1 MGLQTFA
8 QHSTSKRFW
17 IELFVLHIVLRMTG
31 TSIIDLS
38 SFSTVPQFTFCSYI
52 HTGTYT
58 CTNSYFHILLKVFC
72 WVLQYEYILKVQ
84 SKENGWHRTHNSQR
98 NKIPKCMRLEVKYF
112 VKIAI
117 DLKMLRH
124 NVRAFCGRYV
134 YITVLYFLN
143 QCIWWLESASSRN
156 LLGMQHIWLQPDLQ
170 Y

>member
-17 IELFVLHIVLRMTG
+17 IDFFFSAYCFGNDRNEHYWFVILLNCT
-31 TSIIDLS
+31 TSNIPFLY
-38 SFSTVPQFTFCSYI
+38 THRYI
-52 HTGTYT
+52 HMHKFLFPHSPEGLLL
-58 CTNSYFHILLKVFC
+58 SPAIRIYFKSLIKRK
-72 WVLQYEYILKVQ
+72 W
-84 SKENGWHRTHNSQR
+84 WHRTQNSQR

-117 DLKMLRH
+117 DLKMLGH
-124 NVRAFCGRYV
+124 NVRAYCGRYT

-143 QCIWWLESASSRN
+143 QCIWWLESASSGN
-156 LLGMQHIWLQPDLQ
+156 LLGMQNIWLQPDLP

>member
-17 IELFVLHIVLRMTG
+17 LNFLFCILFCEWQEWTLLICHPSQLYRKLRSVL
-31 TSIIDLS
+31 
-38 SFSTVPQFTFCSYI
+38 I
-52 HTGTYT
+52 HTQVHT
-58 CTNSYFHILLKVFC
+58 HAQILISTFSWRSSAESC
-72 WVLQYEYILKVQ
+72 NIRIYLKVQ
-84 SKENGWHRTHNSQR
+84 LKENGWHRTQNSQR

-124 NVRAFCGRYV
+124 NVRAYCGRYI

-143 QCIWWLESASSRN
+143 QCI
-156 LLGMQHIWLQPDLQ
+156 
-170 Y
+170 